1 MQELVSVTNQT
12 PIEIALGIDK
22 DGYTTARALYEF
34 LEMPTQN
41 FARWAK
47 TNIEDNEFYEENED
61 WWGFFIVKNGNKCK
75 DYRLTM
81 DFAKHLSMESHSAK
95 GKIARQYFVKIENR
109 MKNIALQMRGLSPEL
124 EAIIMHDKKIQ
135 QVEQKVDT
143 VKQDLDDFK
152 MDLPLLGIEIDRIT
166 SAVRRKGTECLGG
179 KGSNAYKDKSLR
191 ARVYRDIHGE
201 LRRQFSVTTYKAI
214 KRNQC
219 DTAIA
224 IINAYQ
230 LPYALAEEVYYKNA
244 QINLWED
251 EAND

>member
-12 PIEIALGIDK
+12 PIESALGIDK

-75 DYRLTM
+75 NYRLTM

-109 MKNIALQMRGLSPEL
+109 MKNIALQMRGISPEL

-135 QVEQKVDT
+135 QVEQKVDS
-143 VKQDLDDFK
+143 VKQELNDFK

-166 SAVRRKGTECLGG
+166 SAVKRKSE
-179 KGSNAYKDKSLR
+179 SSYFFA
-191 ARVYRDIHGE
+191 
-201 LRRQFSVTTYKAI
+201 
-214 KRNQC
+214 KRG
-219 DTAIA
+219 
-224 IINAYQ
+224 
-230 LPYALAEEVYYKNA
+230 
-244 QINLWED
+244 
-251 EAND
+251 